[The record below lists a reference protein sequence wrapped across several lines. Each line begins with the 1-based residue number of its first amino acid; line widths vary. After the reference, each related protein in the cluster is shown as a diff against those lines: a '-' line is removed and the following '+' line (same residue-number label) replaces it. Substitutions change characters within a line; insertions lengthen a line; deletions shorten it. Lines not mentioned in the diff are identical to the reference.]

1 MPKKI
6 PQNHSGVL
14 GGLEL
19 TEQPKIQYQQQDPRF
34 TNGNRIFVGPAGL
47 APADFSDSGSMTVEF
62 EPVLLIRI
70 FIILI
75 AVLIDFVGPA
85 VYNNKKEQQM
95 NLLFERV
102 RIQAQISRLYDLV
115 GPEQADQIVETAWQ
129 IERTRSAKT
138 LEQRLKESAD
148 SQHVLAR

>member
-1 MPKKI
+1 M
-6 PQNHSGVL
+6 
-14 GGLEL
+14 
-19 TEQPKIQYQQQDPRF
+19 
-34 TNGNRIFVGPAGL
+34 

>member
-1 MPKKI
+1 M
-6 PQNHSGVL
+6 
-14 GGLEL
+14 
-19 TEQPKIQYQQQDPRF
+19 
-34 TNGNRIFVGPAGL
+34 

-85 VYNNKKEQQM
+85 LYNNKKEQQM